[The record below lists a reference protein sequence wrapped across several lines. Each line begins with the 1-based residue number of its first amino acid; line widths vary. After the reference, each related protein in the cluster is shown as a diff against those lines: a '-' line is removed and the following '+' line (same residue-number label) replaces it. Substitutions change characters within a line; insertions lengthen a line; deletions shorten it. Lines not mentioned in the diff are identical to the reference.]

1 MRSTDRQKGNKLNNI
16 MLYQIHEFFKKHLG
30 QKEVFQNRDPLQHNA
45 TQAPDAEW
53 VCFLSYSHTIENSS

>member
-1 MRSTDRQKGNKLNNI
+1 MN
-16 MLYQIHEFFKKHLG
+16 FFKIHLG

-53 VCFLSYSHTIENSS
+53 VCFLSYSHTIENSSWRSLYN